1 MSDNFREKM
10 GLHKSKGKVK
20 RQQIVQNSLFVVHM
34 LFFFFLH
41 ECRYFCYPVAVVA
54 HQFLECNFHEMR

>member
-34 LFFFFLH
+34 LFFFF
-41 ECRYFCYPVAVVA
+41 YMSAGIFVIP
-54 HQFLECNFHEMR
+54 